1 MQLGYPGV
9 KQGLSIYSFPYQQ
22 RESIMK
28 LSVTVS
34 KFIVLALV
42 LGVFT
47 SCVSKKKYEEAVN
60 RAAAEKSALES
71 ALAEAQ
77 EENEK
82 LKGEFAT
89 LEGNLKMSK
98 DEIAELSEKVKKEN
112 AKLMAL
118 QSAIS
123 EVFETYDPNDITVE
137 ERDGKLYITM
147 SNSILFD
154 AGRASLTKD
163 SKGVIGKLAEVFKK
177 NPDLKVQVE
186 GHTDNEPVVI
196 HKATYKD
203 NWELST
209 ARSLMVV
216 REMEKGGV
224 AATRMAAAGKGE
236 TEPIA
241 SNDSEEGRSKNRR
254 TEFVVVPEI
263 GGLYKMYKNDFANM
277 GGSN

>member
-1 MQLGYPGV
+1 LQD
-9 KQGLSIYSFPYQQ
+9 QSIISRIQQ
-22 RESIMK
+22 RKSIMN

-34 KFIVLALV
+34 KLIAVALV
-42 LGVFT
+42 LGVFS
-47 SCVSKKKYEEAVN
+47 SCVSKKKYEEAMN

-77 EENEK
+77 EENEQ
-82 LKGEFAT
+82 LKGEFAE

-98 DEIAELSEKVKKEN
+98 EEIAELSEQISANNQKIESI
-112 AKLMAL
+112 

-123 EVFETYDPNDITVE
+123 EAFETYDPEDITVE
-137 ERDGKLYITM
+137 ERNGKLYITM

-154 AGRASLTKD
+154 PGRARLSGD
-163 SKGVIGKLAEVFKK
+163 SKDVIGTLAGVFKD
-177 NPDLKVQVE
+177 NPDLMIQVE

-216 REMEKGGV
+216 RELEKAGV
-224 AATRMAAAGKGE
+224 ASGRMMASGKGD
-236 TEPIA
+236 TQPIT
-241 SNDSEEGRSKNRR
+241 SNDTEEGRAKNRR
-254 TEFVVVPEI
+254 TEFVMVPEI
-263 GGLYKMYKNDFANM
+263 QGLYKMYKNDFANV